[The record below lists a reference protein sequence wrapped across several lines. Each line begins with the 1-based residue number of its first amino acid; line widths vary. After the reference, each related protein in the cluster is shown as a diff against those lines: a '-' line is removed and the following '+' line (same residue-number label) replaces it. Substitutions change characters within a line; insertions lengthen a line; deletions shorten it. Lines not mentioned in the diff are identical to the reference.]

1 MKRCQDEAYRTLSQ
15 GRCRLCDTF
24 VRLVRRRRME
34 QVALGLFRNILG
46 FMGDYQLLYPELLAR
61 DLIRECCHSS
71 EIADEARTTMR
82 STACSAR
89 CAIGRLCRSS

>member
-1 MKRCQDEAYRTLSQ
+1 MD
-15 GRCRLCDTF
+15 
-24 VRLVRRRRME
+24 

-71 EIADEARTTMR
+71 EIADEARATNALHGMQR
-82 STACSAR
+82 
-89 CAIGRLCRSS
+89 IGAQLGALQVILMLMKQLTDNPEPESRERGQRLLNM

>member
-1 MKRCQDEAYRTLSQ
+1 MD
-15 GRCRLCDTF
+15 
-24 VRLVRRRRME
+24 

-71 EIADEARTTMR
+71 EIADEARATMR

-89 CAIGRLCRSS
+89 CAIGRLQVILMLMKQLTDNPEPESRERGQRLLNM